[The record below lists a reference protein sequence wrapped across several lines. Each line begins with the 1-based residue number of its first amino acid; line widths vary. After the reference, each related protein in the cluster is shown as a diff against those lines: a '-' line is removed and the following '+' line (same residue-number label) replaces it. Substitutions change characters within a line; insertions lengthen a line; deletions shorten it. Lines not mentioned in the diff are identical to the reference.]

1 MTNLYNKRLKNQK
14 VSTSIRL
21 LISAIIE
28 TIYYKIKDNFSF
40 PETCIQEKFETLL
53 VLYVAGKNNSTG
65 NLSSDLRTWL
75 SAALANQD
83 TCMDGFDGTNGI
95 VKGLVSSGLGQI
107 TSLLQQ
113 LLTQV
118 NPISNNFPFS
128 STQGHFPS
136 WVKPGDRKLLQANG
150 VVMDAVVSADG
161 TGDFTKVMDAV
172 LAAPN
177 YSMKRYVIFVKRGVY
192 HENVEIKKK
201 KWNLMM
207 IGEGMNATVITGN
220 RSFVDG
226 WTTFR
231 SATFGKNTPHGLHIL
246 VSRM

>member
-1 MTNLYNKRLKNQK
+1 MH
-14 VSTSIRL
+14 
-21 LISAIIE
+21 
-28 TIYYKIKDNFSF
+28 
-40 PETCIQEKFETLL
+40 
-53 VLYVAGKNNSTG
+53 VAGKHNSTG
-65 NLSSDLRTWL
+65 NQSSDLRTWL

-83 TCMDGFDGTNGI
+83 TCMDGFDGTNGV
-95 VKGLVSSGLGQI
+95 VKGLVSTGLDQVM
-107 TSLLQQ
+107 SLLQQ

-118 NPISNNFPFS
+118 NPVSYQFPFS
-128 STQGHFPS
+128 STDGQFPS
-136 WVKPGDRKLLQANG
+136 WVKPGDRKLLQSNG
-150 VVMDAVVSADG
+150 VVVDAVVSADG
-161 TGDFTKVMDAV
+161 TGDFTKIKDAV

-207 IGEGMNATVITGN
+207 IGEGMNVTVITGN

-231 SATFGKNTPHGLHIL
+231 SATFGKNTPPYIHI
-246 VSRM
+246 